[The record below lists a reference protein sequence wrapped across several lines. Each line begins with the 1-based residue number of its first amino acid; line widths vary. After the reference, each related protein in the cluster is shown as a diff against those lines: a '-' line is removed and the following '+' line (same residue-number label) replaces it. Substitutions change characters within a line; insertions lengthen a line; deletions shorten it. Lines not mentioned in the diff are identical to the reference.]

1 MIIALLGIVLLVI
14 LLLPLYRGSKFK
26 EIERLQTMRRAMMV
40 LQEKYPARDCEL
52 ITDSFFITEFTD
64 PIIAQIFY

>member
-1 MIIALLGIVLLVI
+1 MFIALLGIVLLVI

-40 LQEKYPARDCEL
+40 LQEKYRRYNP
-52 ITDSFFITEFTD
+52 
-64 PIIAQIFY
+64 